1 MSSKDDPFG
10 LGGRT
15 VIRPG
20 AGRDPNATVIAP
32 ASAAPPFAPSTG
44 TIIAPR
50 LPDPPTDRAGHT
62 VIQPGGL
69 SAAVDEL
76 PEGAGFH
83 AANPLL
89 SAAAPLLTAL
99 GRLRL
104 VPGQIPTTALAD
116 QLSRLIA
123 AFDAAAIA
131 AGVPEAEVRIA
142 RYALCETADDI
153 VENLP
158 GRQRETWR
166 PHSMLMRFFE
176 TPPAGTGFFNAL
188 NQVLAEP
195 APHLDV
201 IELMH
206 ACLSLGYQGRYRGQP
221 QGAAQLERI
230 RRDVYA
236 TLRADRPRPAA
247 DISPRWQGLTAV
259 TGGGGRRVPLWA
271 IAAGLVAVVAGSFFL
286 VRSLATD
293 EADAMAEAVLAL
305 DPVTQV
311 TIERADFAPMT
322 EEEAPRASTQL
333 ERIAAALASEI
344 DAGGVS
350 VEARGDFIVVEIDN
364 ALLFESGKAEL
375 KPEFAPVAAR
385 LAEALGPEPG
395 TIRIVGHTDNV
406 KPRRSGP
413 FKSNYDL
420 SVARAKAVEAALA
433 GGVGDAAR
441 LTVEGKGEDEPIAD
455 NATPEGRAK
464 NRRVDLLLPREET
477 L

>member
-15 VIRPG
+15 VIRPA

-32 ASAAPPFAPSTG
+32 ASTVPPFEPSTG
-44 TIIAPR
+44 TVIAPR
-50 LPDPPTDRAGHT
+50 LPPSDPAGRT
-62 VIQPGGL
+62 IIQPGGFP
-69 SAAVDEL
+69 AAVDEL
-76 PEGAGFH
+76 PETAGFP
-83 AANPLL
+83 ATNPLL
-89 SAAAPLLTAL
+89 SAASPLLTAL

-104 VPGQIPTTALAD
+104 VPGHIPTTALAD
-116 QLSRLIA
+116 QLSRLIGT
-123 AFDAAAIA
+123 FDAAALA

-166 PHSMLMRFFE
+166 PHSMLMRFFD
-176 TPPAGTGFFNAL
+176 TPPAGSGFFNAL
-188 NQVLAEP
+188 NQLLAEP
-195 APHLDV
+195 APHLDA

-221 QGAAQLERI
+221 QGAGQLERI

-247 DISPRWQGLTAV
+247 DISPRWQGMTAA

-271 IAAGLVAVVAGSFFL
+271 IAAGLVAVVAGSFFV

-293 EADAMAEAVLAL
+293 EADAMAQTVLAL
-305 DPVTQV
+305 DPAAQV

-322 EEEAPRASTQL
+322 EQEEAPRPSTQI
-333 ERIAAALASEI
+333 ERITTALAPEI
-344 DAGGVS
+344 AAGGLS
-350 VEARGDFIVVEIDN
+350 VAARGDFIVVEIDN
-364 ALLFESGKAEL
+364 ALLFDSGKAEL

-385 LAEALGPEPG
+385 LAETLAPEPG

-420 SVARAKAVEAALA
+420 SVARAKAVESALA

-464 NRRVDLLLPREET
+464 NRRVDLVLPREET